1 MLNKLNEAAV
11 DPDDL
16 PLQPVLV
23 TACGL
28 CDSEVTSSPSPDS
41 HSFPAG
47 AVRTSLMR
55 ILPHHELI
63 LAVMAERRWI
73 SIVELGVAQGIH
85 ESLDESAKRE
95 VLRRETTEQAAAR
108 LRAESKNVRESVE

>member
-1 MLNKLNEAAV
+1 MRAQKECTHQLALPRGTRHLISPELADKGVMILLLQVVGRAHKGLDMLNKLNEAAV
-11 DPDDL
+11 DPNDL

-55 ILPHHELI
+55 YSHI
-63 LAVMAERRWI
+63 M
-73 SIVELGVAQGIH
+73 S
-85 ESLDESAKRE
+85 
-95 VLRRETTEQAAAR
+95 
-108 LRAESKNVRESVE
+108 

>member
-28 CDSEVTSSPSPDS
+28 CDSEVTSSPSPYS
-41 HSFPAG
+41 LSFPDG
-47 AVRTSLMR
+47 AVTTALMQTV
-55 ILPHHELI
+55 PHRKLI

-95 VLRRETTEQAAAR
+95 ALRRETTEQAAAR
-108 LRAESKNVRESVE
+108 LRAESKNVRESVK